1 MKKFKALAVAGAAT
15 ALLAGAV
22 FVPSAASADPT
33 ISFSASTVC
42 PGESVT
48 FTVNGVSDGTEV
60 TLDAPQ
66 VFVLTFAGTSLPASN
81 TAYTGSYTYDQLT
94 TKAGGNDGDYVVK
107 IDDTGDIVAEATLK
121 VLPVCPP
128 PALPNTGIDSV
139 AMAAAGGFAAVAT
152 LAGLT
157 IVAVRR
163 RKA

>member
-1 MKKFKALAVAGAAT
+1 MKKFKALAVAGAT
-15 ALLAGAV
+15 SALLAGAV
-22 FVPSAASADPT
+22 FAPSAAIADPT
-33 ISFSASTVC
+33 VSFSASTVC

-48 FTVNGVSDGTEV
+48 FTVNGVSDGTQV

-66 VFVLTFAGTSLPASN
+66 VFLLTFNGNILPSTD

-107 IDDTGDIVAEATLK
+107 IDDTGDIVAEATLE

-128 PALPNTGIDSV
+128 PTLPDTGIDSV
-139 AMAAAGGFAAVAT
+139 AMAAAGGFAAVAA
-152 LAGLT
+152 LAGVT

>member
-1 MKKFKALAVAGAAT
+1 MKKFKALAVAGAT
-15 ALLAGAV
+15 SALLAGAV
-22 FVPSAASADPT
+22 FAPSAAIADPT
-33 ISFSASTVC
+33 VSFSASTVC

-48 FTVNGVSDGTEV
+48 FTVNGVSDGTQV

-66 VFVLTFAGTSLPASN
+66 VFLLTFNGTSLPASN

-121 VLPVCPP
+121 VLPVC
-128 PALPNTGIDSV
+128 ALPNTGIDSV
-139 AMAAAGGFAAVAT
+139 AMAAAGGFAAVAA
-152 LAGLT
+152 LAGVT